1 MSSLERNKGTL
12 VYIGEKIFTKPSKL
26 TEDEYEQW
34 VIENSFMVIGEK
46 LYKVTYEIQ
55 AEKEDL
61 YFQYVSLSG
70 KRIHFHTIHYN
81 GDSSLEEVLTSA
93 IEIEKKEVEKC
104 RIKH

>member
-1 MSSLERNKGTL
+1 VSSLERNKGTL

-34 VIENSFMVIGEK
+34 VIENSFMTIGEK

-55 AEKEDL
+55 SEEDL
-61 YFQYVSLSG
+61 YFQDVLLSG
-70 KRIHFHTIHYN
+70 KKIHFHTIHYN

-93 IEIEKKEVEKC
+93 IEIEKKRLKDVE
-104 RIKH
+104 

>member
-1 MSSLERNKGTL
+1 VSSLERNKGTL

-34 VIENSFMVIGEK
+34 VIENSFMTIGEK

-55 AEKEDL
+55 SEEDL
-61 YFQYVSLSG
+61 YFQYVLLSG

-81 GDSSLEEVLTSA
+81 GGASLEEVLTSA
-93 IEIEKKEVEKC
+93 IEIEKKEAKRC

>member
-34 VIENSFMVIGEK
+34 VIENSFMTIGEK
-46 LYKVTYEIQ
+46 LYKVTYEVQ
-55 AEKEDL
+55 SEEEDL

-93 IEIEKKEVEKC
+93 IEIEKKRLKNVE
-104 RIKH
+104 

>member
-34 VIENSFMVIGEK
+34 VIENSFMTIGEK
-46 LYKVTYEIQ
+46 LYKVTYEVQ
-55 AEKEDL
+55 SEEEDL
-61 YFQYVSLSG
+61 YFQHVLLSG

-93 IEIEKKEVEKC
+93 IEIEKKRLKDVE
-104 RIKH
+104 